1 MVRIAL
7 GLLLFASICSCQEG
21 TGQPSSSD
29 SVTPMPQFV
38 RDMLTRLAE
47 GKRDY
52 RYRDEETREYQELPH
67 TESHSGEL
75 NFDGAQS

>member
-1 MVRIAL
+1 
-7 GLLLFASICSCQEG
+7 
-21 TGQPSSSD
+21 
-29 SVTPMPQFV
+29 MPQFV

-67 TESHSGEL
+67 TESQSGEL
-75 NFDGAQS
+75 NSDGPRSWKEN